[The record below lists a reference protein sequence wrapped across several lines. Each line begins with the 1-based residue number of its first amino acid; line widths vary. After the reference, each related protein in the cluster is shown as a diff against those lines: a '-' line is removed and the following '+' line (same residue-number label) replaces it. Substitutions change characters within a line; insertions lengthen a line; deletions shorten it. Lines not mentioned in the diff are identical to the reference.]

1 MKHLKHYTLL
11 ENKNEFYEEVDQST
25 FIDSSILDDAAR
37 IRFDD
42 KLYKKILS
50 LFTKDLM
57 DWIPISNNGIYK
69 RPLLQKD
76 VSLSLSKYCISVTNL
91 YNGIDIIIT
100 DDEWYYVMLRG
111 EVIGYET
118 KYYKCD
124 QYEGFVKLLK
134 DFKLI

>member
-25 FIDSSILDDAAR
+25 FIDSLILDDAAR

-57 DWIPISNNGIYK
+57 DWIPKSNNGIYK
-69 RPLLQKD
+69 RPLLKKE
-76 VSLSLSKYCISVTNL
+76 VSLSLSKYCISVTNF
-91 YNGIDIIIT
+91 YNAIDISIT
-100 DDEWYYVMLRG
+100 DDEWYYVMLSG
-111 EVIGYET
+111 EVIGYEI

-124 QYEGFVKLLK
+124 QYEGLVKLLK

>member
-11 ENKNEFYEEVDQST
+11 ENKNEFYEEVDLST
-25 FIDSSILDDAAR
+25 FLNSLLDDSDR

-57 DWIPISNNGIYK
+57 DRIPTSNGIYK

-76 VSLSLSKYCISVTNL
+76 VSLSLNKYCISVTNL
-91 YNGIDIIIT
+91 YNGIDISIS

-124 QYEGFVKLLK
+124 QYEGLVKLLK

>member
-25 FIDSSILDDAAR
+25 FIDYDAAR

-57 DWIPISNNGIYK
+57 DWIPKSNNGIYK

-91 YNGIDIIIT
+91 YNGIDISIA

-124 QYEGFVKLLK
+124 QYEGLVKLLK